1 MNSIVSFLYLKLIK
15 KRKSRTNE
23 NTNQLEQE
31 LKLLNL
37 ELINNLDVQHRII
50 PRFVYPGSR
59 LELLR
64 NELIKEEQ
72 LIREKIIHTQ
82 NQIKETF
89 INDA

>member
-64 NELIKEEQ
+64 NELIKEEK

>member
-64 NELIKEEQ
+64 NESIKEEK